1 MPTTNV
7 FPSSFVKVIYF
18 NVCCVPNYLT
28 VNCINYFDNKQK
40 KRKVEN
46 GKWGKFPIEM
56 SNELVLGAGENGT
69 N

>member
-1 MPTTNV
+1 MITN
-7 FPSSFVKVIYF
+7 K
-18 NVCCVPNYLT
+18 
-28 VNCINYFDNKQK
+28 K

-56 SNELVLGAGENGT
+56 SNELALGAGENGT